1 MENFPIYTPVQLLGS
16 QREDNGLPM
25 FWKNLA
31 FGGTPIFS
39 DDRKIQFSKISSLRR
54 VAPFVQPTSDG
65 VPIYNNRETVEEVS
79 TAYIKLKDSVK
90 ADEFTGRRE
99 VGAGELGGAG
109 QRAPLTPHERWKFRV
124 AEITAQHETAINNT
138 IEIMCFQALAD
149 GIVQV
154 KDDEETGT
162 NAVNNVNFGRDSAH
176 TITLTGT
183 ALWTNA
189 ASDPIA
195 NLSSWRRIMQRP
207 TGPNAANRFKA
218 RFTMLVMGVQAAE
231 AFRTNAKVQELLNTE
246 TANMG
251 DKTIVNADVLDG
263 LDIEL
268 IGVLRDGTPVWSY
281 NEYYEDADGE
291 IEAVMDPRD
300 VIALNPTAVKGEIAY
315 GSIANFK
322 AELGSRPVFPN
333 MFSNLDGSQVFLSH
347 ESAPMVIPVNPNA
360 TLRARVVA

>member
-16 QREDNGLPM
+16 QREDNKLPM

-39 DDRKIQFSKISSLRR
+39 DDREIEFSKFNSLRR

-65 VPIYNNRETVEEVS
+65 VPIYNNRETVERVS

-99 VGAGELGGAG
+99 VGAGELGAAG
-109 QRAPLTPHERWKFRV
+109 QRSPLTPRQRWNFRI
-124 AEITAQHETAINNT
+124 AEITAQHEAAIDNT

-154 KDDEETGT
+154 RDDET
-162 NAVNNVNFGRDSAH
+162 NAVNNVNFGRDPAH
-176 TITLTGT
+176 TITLTGS
-183 ALWTNA
+183 ALWTDP

-195 NLSSWRRIMQRP
+195 DLSSWRRIMQRP
-207 TGPNAANRFKA
+207 TGPEAANRFKA
-218 RFTMLVMGVQAAE
+218 RFTMLIMGVQAAE
-231 AFRTNAKVQELLNTE
+231 AFRSNAKVQELLNTE
-246 TANMG
+246 VANMNG
-251 DKTIVNADVLDG
+251 KTIVNADMLDG

-268 IGVLRDGTPVWSY
+268 IGRLRDGTPVWSY
-281 NEYYEDADGE
+281 NEYVEDASGA
-291 IEAVMDPRD
+291 IVPVMDPRD

-322 AELGSRPVFPN
+322 ADLEALTVFPN
-333 MFSNLDGSQVFLSH
+333 MFPNQDGSQVFLSH